1 LEVLLQA
8 VAGGFVELTH
18 EVRDGVIVIGTA
30 DTLEISEEP
39 IAPARAEVDAGAL
52 YGRSREL
59 THQIQSLEL
68 DLAGWEARRAAIQE
82 QIVRAKV
89 ESERKL
95 ALDQVTQ
102 ELERIVQAAANRL
115 ARTEERYE
123 KKTEPVAVIE
133 DSREQLA
140 RARIELARRREE
152 LGRSVG
158 GGQIDGFSSE
168 LARVAVDAAEKRA
181 QLDILR
187 RQLEEVRREL
197 AKASRF
203 DPQAAR
209 IRLAKDTLETTERRV
224 AELKTRLANLQPP
237 TVTMI
242 GLN

>member
-1 LEVLLQA
+1 M
-8 VAGGFVELTH
+8 
-18 EVRDGVIVIGTA
+18 
-30 DTLEISEEP
+30 
-39 IAPARAEVDAGAL
+39 
-52 YGRSREL
+52 
-59 THQIQSLEL
+59 
-68 DLAGWEARRAAIQE
+68 DLAGWEARRVAIQE

-89 ESERKL
+89 KSERKL

-123 KKTEPVAVIE
+123 KNTEPVAVIE

-158 GGQIDGFSSE
+158 GGQIDAFSSE
-168 LARVAVDAAEKRA
+168 LTRMAVDTAEKRA

-187 RQLEEVRREL
+187 QQLEEVRGEVAR
-197 AKASRF
+197 ASRF

-209 IRLAKDTLETTERRV
+209 IRLTKESLEIAERRV
-224 AELKTRLANLQPP
+224 AELKMRLANLQPP